1 MCDIVFEKTK
11 GHYGTVNKTSIY
23 SEAAGRKVL

>member
-1 MCDIVFEKTK
+1 MCGIVFEKTK

-23 SEAAGRKVL
+23 AEIAGRKVL